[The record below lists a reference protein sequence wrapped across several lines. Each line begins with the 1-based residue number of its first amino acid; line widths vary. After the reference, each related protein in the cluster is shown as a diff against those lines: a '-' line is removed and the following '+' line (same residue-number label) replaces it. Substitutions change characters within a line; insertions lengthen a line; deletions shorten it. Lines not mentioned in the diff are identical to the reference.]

1 MTLLNTYEQMKN
13 SDYFDLNTKI
23 IDKEKE
29 IFTAV
34 LIENK
39 SEDLCNYLINQ
50 NYSELVDKYD

>member
-1 MTLLNTYEQMKN
+1 MKN